1 MSLGIGIVGCGVI
14 YPFHVEAINQYTN
27 AHIVGIYDLDH
38 EKALSHQ
45 EGHNFNVYETLEAML
60 SDDKIDV
67 IHVLTPH
74 HEHYPITKK
83 ALQANKHVFV
93 EKPFTIYH
101 KHAKELVEL
110 ADRKNKYLSVC
121 FQHRTDKTTALIKDY
136 VTNKTYGNLLGIKGM
151 VHWLRDATYYN
162 QALWRGT
169 WKEEGGGSLI
179 NQGIHTLDL
188 MIHIAGT
195 VEHVHGTWM
204 NIDHPY
210 IEVDDNA
217 YLTLDFTSGAK
228 GLFNSTNSFA
238 MSTDVQLEYHFEHA
252 HFYQI
257 GETLYQM
264 NDNELEKVAENTT
277 REGVKSYF
285 GSGHIDII
293 RQFYDAIIHDNKNYV
308 RGVDTLETSR
318 IIDIVYQS

>member
-1 MSLGIGIVGCGVI
+1 MSLGIGLVGCGVI
-14 YPFHVEAINQYTN
+14 YPFHVEAINQYKK
-27 AHIVGIYDLDH
+27 ARIIGIFDIDY
-38 EKALSHQ
+38 EKALWRQ
-45 EGHNFNVYETLEAML
+45 EGHSFTVYDTLEAML
-60 SDDKIDV
+60 ADDQIDV

-74 HEHYPITKK
+74 NEHYPITKK

-93 EKPFTIYH
+93 EKPFTIRH

-121 FQHRTDKTTALIKDY
+121 FQHRTDKTTTFIKECLK
-136 VTNKTYGNLLGIKGM
+136 NNTYGNLLGIKGM
-151 VHWLRDATYYN
+151 VHWLRDAAYYN

-169 WKEEGGGSLI
+169 WTKEGGGSLI

-188 MIHIAGT
+188 MIHIAGQ
-195 VEHVHGTWM
+195 VQNVHGTWM
-204 NIDHPY
+204 NVDHPY
-210 IEVDDNA
+210 IEVDDHA
-217 YLTLDFTSGAK
+217 YLTLQFTSGAK
-228 GLFNSTNSFA
+228 GLFHSTNSFA
-238 MSTDVQLEYHFEHA
+238 ISTDVQLEYHFEHA

-264 NDNELEKVAENTT
+264 INNELQKVAENTT
-277 REGVKSYF
+277 RDGVKSYF
-285 GSGHIDII
+285 GSGHMDII
-293 RQFYDAIIHDNKNYV
+293 REFYDAIIHNNKHYV